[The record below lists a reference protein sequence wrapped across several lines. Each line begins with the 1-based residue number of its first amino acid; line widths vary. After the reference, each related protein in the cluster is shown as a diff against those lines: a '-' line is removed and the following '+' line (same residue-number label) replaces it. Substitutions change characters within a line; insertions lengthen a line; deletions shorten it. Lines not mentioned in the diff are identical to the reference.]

1 MTDDARA
8 MANRRTAP
16 ARNNWGWTL
25 LLLLIFIF
33 TTTQIWLMM
42 SISSLDG
49 NKLFAANSPLHVNIT
64 ELRSQLRKLHMPSYV
79 NQSTLITNKYNQ
91 SPIVFAMSP
100 GTTGTHTHFMAACRL
115 GLPSI
120 HHTSFC
126 ASPSK
131 DLSGVSQQVIDGLQA
146 HAHIFELNELAYKCT
161 MGAKAKGATSKY
173 YKMFYYSNA
182 CNMDVRDWAAQ
193 TQENIS
199 KLLSSGIVGI
209 FDYPYPNMIDF
220 ILNTIPKVRG
230 ETFQP
235 TLIYTKRES
244 NQWRISRLKHGFLL
258 CKEDYENIESKLNNT
273 QEVSSANSYHGK
285 VPLYLTEF
293 NIFECI
299 DRADSK
305 STSDLPIT
313 ISDVFEYE
321 SNKQKTPDGKKIKYF
336 IKRKRPGLYQA
347 LQSSYE
353 WHQQHYSVVAQYTPD
368 FFGVDSP
375 KQADAD
381 NRVQS
386 KGERIDDK
394 VVAQNLLLV
403 LKRLGFLHR
412 GGKKH
417 ALPLVPSS
425 LQKLKQMK
433 KLKLTN

>member
-1 MTDDARA
+1 MLST
-8 MANRRTAP
+8 MANRRKAP
-16 ARNNWGWTL
+16 ARYNWGWML

-33 TTTQIWLMM
+33 TTTQIWLMTM

-49 NKLFAANSPLHVNIT
+49 DKFANSLQGNIT
-64 ELRSQLRKLHMPSYV
+64 ELRYQLRKLHMPSYV

-91 SPIVFAMSP
+91 SPIVFGMSP
-100 GTTGTHTHFMAACRL
+100 GTTGTHTLFMAACRL

-126 ASPSK
+126 ASPPSK

-146 HAHIFELNELAYKCT
+146 HAHVFELNELAYKCT
-161 MGAKAKGATSKY
+161 MGAKAKDATSKY
-173 YKMFYYSNA
+173 YKMFHSNV

-193 TQENIS
+193 TQGNIT
-199 KLLSSGIVGI
+199 KLLTSGIVGL

-258 CKEDYENIESKLNNT
+258 CKEDYIESKLNNT
-273 QEVSSANSYHGK
+273 QEISSANSYHGK

-299 DRADSK
+299 DRAVSK
-305 STSDLPIT
+305 STSDMTL
-313 ISDVFEYE
+313 SDVFEYE

-336 IKRKRPGLYQA
+336 IKRKRPGLYHA

-353 WHQQHYSVVAQYTPD
+353 WHQQHYSVMAQYTPG

-375 KQADAD
+375 KLADAD
-381 NRVQS
+381 NRVQP
-386 KGERIDDK
+386 KREKIDDK
-394 VVAQNLLLV
+394 EVAQNILSV
-403 LKRLGFLHR
+403 LKGQGFLHR

-425 LQKLKQMK
+425 LQKLKKSSTK
-433 KLKLTN
+433 KPKLAKN